1 MAQNIARLG
10 VVLGIDTAQFTKG
23 LGQATLQMAK
33 FVEGLKP
40 AIGIGSAAMTG
51 LIAKTIAYADKVTDL
66 ADANDMAISSV
77 MGLSSA
83 LSTSGGRAENAGKM
97 LSTLST
103 SIDKITQGVEGA
115 EKPFQRLGISI
126 QEIASSSTEQ
136 LLKRVA
142 ESLAKVEDA
151 TTRNAL
157 AREIFS
163 KAGMNIS
170 WDQFSQALEEQSVKF
185 KESEAGIRAMAES
198 ADMLS
203 VIWGDLM
210 ASIAKGVGTN
220 IKEAIQYFSQFKEV
234 IETVGTVFR
243 YVFETMVVLASEVI
257 FVIQQVGGAI
267 ATLANMSLTNMK
279 KNGQLWE
286 DYANKAKIARY
297 ELDEFQK
304 EILKSPEFKKASSGK
319 EGQDQINRQIQ
330 LNDKQ
335 KEMLRVAGL
344 ISQEYERQQSF
355 QLAQMAIRNS
365 MEGMTENERKV
376 QEAINQVLSAT
387 SQKLDEIAKKRE
399 DAAGRGA
406 NAQVLAEYDKQIEKV
421 KQMQQTYVDGARIV
435 TQATIDT
442 QRTFEYGWNKA
453 FNQYA
458 EDAYNYGR
466 LAEDMFK
473 SFTGNMTSAI
483 DEFVETGKFSF
494 SNFAESIIKD
504 LIKIQLRMSA
514 MQMFSSMGGGLGG
527 IFGGLFGG
535 GASAG
540 ATGSFVSPTY
550 GGVGMAADGG
560 MISGPTVVGENGPEL
575 FIPQRSG
582 TVIPNQQ
589 LSSMN
594 NQQPTIVYN
603 GPYIN
608 QMSAIDT
615 QSATQFL
622 AQNKNAVWS
631 ANQSASRGMPT
642 SR

>member
-376 QEAINQVLSAT
+376 QEAINQVLNAT

-399 DAAGRGA
+399 EAAGRGA

-421 KQMQQTYVDGARIV
+421 KQMQQTYVDGAKIV

-458 EDAYNYGR
+458 EDAYNYGK

-483 DEFVETGKFSF
+483 DNFVETGKFSF
-494 SNFAESIIKD
+494 SNFAESVIKD
-504 LIKIQLRMSA
+504 LIKIQLRMQA
-514 MQMFSSMGGGLGG
+514 MQLFSQAK
-527 IFGGLFGG
+527 GLFGG
-535 GASAG
+535 FFGGGSASPT
-540 ATGSFVSPTY
+540 ATGSFDFSA
-550 GGVGMAADGG
+550 GLAGAADGG
-560 MISGPTVVGENGPEL
+560 MISGPTIVGENGPEL

-589 LSSMN
+589 MSGMTGE
-594 NQQPTIVYN
+594 QPTIVYN

-608 QMSAIDT
+608 QLSAIDT

-622 AQNKNAVWS
+622 AKNKNAVWS

>member
-10 VVLGIDTAQFTKG
+10 VVLGIDTAEFTRG
-23 LGQATLQMAK
+23 LGKATLQMAK

-97 LSTLST
+97 LSNLSS

-151 TTRNAL
+151 TTRNAI

-170 WDQFSQALEEQSVKF
+170 WDQFSQALEEQSVRF

-279 KNGQLWE
+279 KNAKIWE

-304 EILKSPEFKKASSGK
+304 EILKSPEFKKASSSK

-399 DAAGRGA
+399 DAAGRCA

-421 KQMQQTYVDGARIV
+421 KEMQQTYVDGARIV

-458 EDAYNYGR
+458 ENAYNYGR

-473 SFTGNMTSAI
+473 SFTDNMTSAI
-483 DEFVETGKFSF
+483 DKFVETGKFSF
-494 SNFAESIIKD
+494 SDFAQSVIKD
-504 LIKIQLRMSA
+504 LIKIELRMQA
-514 MQMFSSMGGGLGG
+514 MQLFSMC
-527 IFGGLFGG
+527 
-535 GASAG
+535 
-540 ATGSFVSPTY
+540 
-550 GGVGMAADGG
+550 
-560 MISGPTVVGENGPEL
+560 
-575 FIPQRSG
+575 
-582 TVIPNQQ
+582 
-589 LSSMN
+589 
-594 NQQPTIVYN
+594 
-603 GPYIN
+603 
-608 QMSAIDT
+608 
-615 QSATQFL
+615 
-622 AQNKNAVWS
+622 
-631 ANQSASRGMPT
+631 RGF
-642 SR
+642 